1 MSRPVRRAEGKI
13 LERWQRII
21 ALSYPLQGRTS
32 PKDLFTFY
40 QLILYQMCDHEWRPY
55 FEEGNQKGNTEF
67 PERFFI
73 ETYNNIPFI

>member
-32 PKDLFTFY
+32 PKDLFPFY
-40 QLILYQMCDHEWRPY
+40 QLILYQMCDHGWRPY
-55 FEEGNQKGNTEF
+55 FEEISIRRKIRNFN
-67 PERFFI
+67 
-73 ETYNNIPFI
+73 NNIPFI